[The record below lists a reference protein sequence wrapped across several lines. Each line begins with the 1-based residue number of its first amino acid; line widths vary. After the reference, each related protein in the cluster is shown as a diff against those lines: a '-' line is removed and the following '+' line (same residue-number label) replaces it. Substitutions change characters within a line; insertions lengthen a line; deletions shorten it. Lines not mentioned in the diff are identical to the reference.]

1 MDEFEKALQER
12 FLLQEEYLGD
22 NKPVNESF
30 PLVSVTV
37 TTYQHVNYIRDCLN
51 GILMQKTDFVLMAFG
66 IECLQEVNI

>member
-51 GILMQKTDFVLMAFG
+51 GILMHLLFRPACQTNPSPAAF
-66 IECLQEVNI
+66 LL